1 MPNFPE
7 ISGAMQESAGVS
19 NKAQLD
25 SMMSEIKNKKA
36 NLDSIRSEGAINDQE
51 LRQKLLGSLFEVLQA
66 SGVDPNDLGSISQFL
81 QELEAQSPDLFR
93 LFQEAFDV
101 LAGNAPQEQGGQG
114 LMQRFGNLAQGAM
127 MPPEGAGPMSGGP
140 PIEEPVAGGPPM
152 MPMQ

>member
-1 MPNFPE
+1 MKNYQGYIVKIVYYDHEGNPTTALVEKPNSDPMSFLP
-7 ISGAMQESAGVS
+7 
-19 NKAQLD
+19 LD
-25 SMMSEIKNKKA
+25 SK
-36 NLDSIRSEGAINDQE
+36 RINV
-51 LRQKLLGSLFEVLQA
+51 QK
-66 SGVDPNDLGSISQFL
+66 FL